1 MSCLIRSALFASTTT
16 IFVLVLQGLN
26 DKIII
31 NNRDIVVEIWE

>member
-1 MSCLIRSALFASTTT
+1 MSRLIRSALFASTT

-31 NNRDIVVEIWE
+31 NNRDIAVEIWE